1 MAPQTSSNPDN
12 PDNPENSSPEAGQRN
27 TESNNF
33 AGSVENFIQGEI
45 FADIFPDMPA
55 LKPKKSLK
63 KEHEELLSRLPE
75 FRVIRS
81 SRRKRTLHA
90 YRQNGVI
97 EIHIPDRLS
106 RRQEFE
112 VIPEM
117 IDLVLKREDRLRKND
132 SALLDLSDLLLA
144 EYLPEFNE
152 RPISVTWRVM
162 RERWGSCTTVDK
174 TIRIS
179 ERLNTAPDY
188 ALRYVLFHELIHL
201 RIAGHGDD
209 FHELLAR
216 YPEKD
221 RAEAF
226 LEGYEAGSAGSPE
239 EILELPPI

>member
-1 MAPQTSSNPDN
+1 MSSGDN
-12 PDNPENSSPEAGQRN
+12 EGNKIENSNA
-27 TESNNF
+27 
-33 AGSVENFIQGEI
+33 VENFIQGEI
-45 FADIFPDMPA
+45 FADIFPNMPA
-55 LKPKKSLK
+55 LTPKKSIK

-90 YRQNGVI
+90 FRQNGVI

-106 RRQEFE
+106 RRQEFD

-117 IDLVLKREDRLRKND
+117 IDLVLKRENRLRKSD
-132 SALLDLSDLLLA
+132 GALFEMCDQLLA
-144 EYLPEFNE
+144 EFLPEFSEFNE

-179 ERLNTAPDY
+179 ERLNSAPDY

-209 FHELLAR
+209 FQEFLDR
-216 YPEKD
+216 YADKE

-226 LEGYEAGSAGSPE
+226 LEGYEAGSVGSPE
-239 EILELPPI
+239 EILELPTIQA